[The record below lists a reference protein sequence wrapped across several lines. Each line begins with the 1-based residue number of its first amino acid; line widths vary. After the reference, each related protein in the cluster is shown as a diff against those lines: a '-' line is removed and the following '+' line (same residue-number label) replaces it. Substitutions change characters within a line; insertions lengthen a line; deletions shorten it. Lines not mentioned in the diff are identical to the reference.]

1 MLKKDLEKVN
11 IKSPHIPYYANY
23 TAELIDKNTSTE
35 YIKSILSKQVSGSVR
50 FEQSVRKLI
59 ESGFDRFIEIGP
71 GDTLTGFVK
80 RIAKDMKVEGLKKFE
95 NKIVLVTG
103 AGRGIGASIAKRFA
117 SEGAEVIVN
126 YSGND
131 EAAQKTVDEIT
142 ATGGQAQK
150 YKCSVNDSE
159 SVKVMIDE
167 IIKKFGRIDILV
179 NNAGIT
185 KDGLMLRMTDED
197 FDRVIDVNLKGTFN
211 CTKYVSKYML
221 KQKSGKIINI
231 SSVVGLSGNAGQV
244 NYSASK
250 AGIIGITKSAA
261 KELSSRGITVNA
273 VAPGY
278 VDTDMTKVL
287 SDNIRNEILKNIPL
301 QRMGNVEDISNCVA
315 FLASED
321 ASYITGQVISVDGGM
336 HI

>member
-1 MLKKDLEKVN
+1 M
-11 IKSPHIPYYANY
+11 
-23 TAELIDKNTSTE
+23 
-35 YIKSILSKQVSGSVR
+35 
-50 FEQSVRKLI
+50 
-59 ESGFDRFIEIGP
+59 
-71 GDTLTGFVK
+71 K
-80 RIAKDMKVEGLKKFE
+80 RFE

-167 IIKKFGRIDILV
+167 IIKEFGRIDILV

-231 SSVVGLSGNAGQV
+231 SSVSGILGNPGQA
-244 NYSASK
+244 NYAASK
-250 AGIIGITKSAA
+250 AGVIGLTKTMAR
-261 KELSSRGITVNA
+261 ELGSRGITVNA
-273 VAPGY
+273 IAPGF
-278 VDTDMTKVL
+278 VDTEMTEVL
-287 SDNIRNEILKNIPL
+287 GDSVKEAACRQIILGRFGKP
-301 QRMGNVEDISNCVA
+301 EDIANTAV
-315 FLASED
+315 FLASEKAD
-321 ASYITGQVISVDGGM
+321 YITGQVISVDGGM
-336 HI
+336 NV

>member
-1 MLKKDLEKVN
+1 M
-11 IKSPHIPYYANY
+11 
-23 TAELIDKNTSTE
+23 
-35 YIKSILSKQVSGSVR
+35 
-50 FEQSVRKLI
+50 
-59 ESGFDRFIEIGP
+59 
-71 GDTLTGFVK
+71 K
-80 RIAKDMKVEGLKKFE
+80 RFE

-167 IIKKFGRIDILV
+167 IIKEFGRIDILV

-197 FDRVIDVNLKGTFN
+197 VDRVIDVNLKGTFN

>member
-1 MLKKDLEKVN
+1 M
-11 IKSPHIPYYANY
+11 
-23 TAELIDKNTSTE
+23 
-35 YIKSILSKQVSGSVR
+35 
-50 FEQSVRKLI
+50 
-59 ESGFDRFIEIGP
+59 
-71 GDTLTGFVK
+71 K
-80 RIAKDMKVEGLKKFE
+80 RFE

-131 EAAQKTVDEIT
+131 EVAQKTVDEIT

-211 CTKYVSKYML
+211 CTKYVSKP
-221 KQKSGKIINI
+221 S
-231 SSVVGLSGNAGQV
+231 
-244 NYSASK
+244 
-250 AGIIGITKSAA
+250 T
-261 KELSSRGITVNA
+261 
-273 VAPGY
+273 
-278 VDTDMTKVL
+278 
-287 SDNIRNEILKNIPL
+287 EI
-301 QRMGNVEDISNCVA
+301 A
-315 FLASED
+315 FK
-321 ASYITGQVISVDGGM
+321 
-336 HI
+336 

>member
-1 MLKKDLEKVN
+1 M
-11 IKSPHIPYYANY
+11 
-23 TAELIDKNTSTE
+23 
-35 YIKSILSKQVSGSVR
+35 
-50 FEQSVRKLI
+50 
-59 ESGFDRFIEIGP
+59 
-71 GDTLTGFVK
+71 
-80 RIAKDMKVEGLKKFE
+80 KKFE

-197 FDRVIDVNLKGTFN
+197 FDRVIDDNLKGTFN

>member
-1 MLKKDLEKVN
+1 M
-11 IKSPHIPYYANY
+11 
-23 TAELIDKNTSTE
+23 
-35 YIKSILSKQVSGSVR
+35 
-50 FEQSVRKLI
+50 
-59 ESGFDRFIEIGP
+59 
-71 GDTLTGFVK
+71 K
-80 RIAKDMKVEGLKKFE
+80 RFE

-103 AGRGIGASIAKRFA
+103 AGRGIGAKRFA

>member
-1 MLKKDLEKVN
+1 M
-11 IKSPHIPYYANY
+11 
-23 TAELIDKNTSTE
+23 
-35 YIKSILSKQVSGSVR
+35 
-50 FEQSVRKLI
+50 
-59 ESGFDRFIEIGP
+59 
-71 GDTLTGFVK
+71 K
-80 RIAKDMKVEGLKKFE
+80 RFE

-261 KELSSRGITVNA
+261 KELSIRGITVNA

>member
-1 MLKKDLEKVN
+1 M
-11 IKSPHIPYYANY
+11 
-23 TAELIDKNTSTE
+23 
-35 YIKSILSKQVSGSVR
+35 
-50 FEQSVRKLI
+50 
-59 ESGFDRFIEIGP
+59 
-71 GDTLTGFVK
+71 K
-80 RIAKDMKVEGLKKFE
+80 RFE

-159 SVKVMIDE
+159 SAKVMIDE
-167 IIKKFGRIDILV
+167 IIKEFGRIDILV

>member
-1 MLKKDLEKVN
+1 M
-11 IKSPHIPYYANY
+11 
-23 TAELIDKNTSTE
+23 
-35 YIKSILSKQVSGSVR
+35 
-50 FEQSVRKLI
+50 
-59 ESGFDRFIEIGP
+59 
-71 GDTLTGFVK
+71 K
-80 RIAKDMKVEGLKKFE
+80 RFE

-167 IIKKFGRIDILV
+167 IIKEFGRIDILV

-197 FDRVIDVNLKGTFN
+197 FDRVIDVNLKGTFI

>member
-1 MLKKDLEKVN
+1 M
-11 IKSPHIPYYANY
+11 
-23 TAELIDKNTSTE
+23 
-35 YIKSILSKQVSGSVR
+35 
-50 FEQSVRKLI
+50 
-59 ESGFDRFIEIGP
+59 
-71 GDTLTGFVK
+71 K
-80 RIAKDMKVEGLKKFE
+80 RFE

-131 EAAQKTVDEIT
+131 EAAQKAVDEIT

-167 IIKKFGRIDILV
+167 IIKKFRRIDILV

>member
-1 MLKKDLEKVN
+1 M
-11 IKSPHIPYYANY
+11 
-23 TAELIDKNTSTE
+23 
-35 YIKSILSKQVSGSVR
+35 
-50 FEQSVRKLI
+50 
-59 ESGFDRFIEIGP
+59 
-71 GDTLTGFVK
+71 K
-80 RIAKDMKVEGLKKFE
+80 RFE

-167 IIKKFGRIDILV
+167 IIKKFRRIDILV

-221 KQKSGKIINI
+221 KQKSGKIITI

>member
-1 MLKKDLEKVN
+1 M
-11 IKSPHIPYYANY
+11 
-23 TAELIDKNTSTE
+23 
-35 YIKSILSKQVSGSVR
+35 
-50 FEQSVRKLI
+50 
-59 ESGFDRFIEIGP
+59 
-71 GDTLTGFVK
+71 
-80 RIAKDMKVEGLKKFE
+80 KKFE
-95 NKIVLVTG
+95 NKIVLVTV

>member
-1 MLKKDLEKVN
+1 M
-11 IKSPHIPYYANY
+11 
-23 TAELIDKNTSTE
+23 
-35 YIKSILSKQVSGSVR
+35 
-50 FEQSVRKLI
+50 
-59 ESGFDRFIEIGP
+59 
-71 GDTLTGFVK
+71 K
-80 RIAKDMKVEGLKKFE
+80 RFE

-167 IIKKFGRIDILV
+167 IIKEFGRIDILV

-287 SDNIRNEILKNIPL
+287 SDNIRSEILKNIPL

>member
-1 MLKKDLEKVN
+1 MK
-11 IKSPHIPYYANY
+11 
-23 TAELIDKNTSTE
+23 
-35 YIKSILSKQVSGSVR
+35 R
-50 FEQSVRKLI
+50 FEN
-59 ESGFDRFIEIGP
+59 E
-71 GDTLTGFVK
+71 
-80 RIAKDMKVEGLKKFE
+80 
-95 NKIVLVTG
+95 IVLVTG

-131 EAAQKTVDEIT
+131 EAEQKTVDEIT

-167 IIKKFGRIDILV
+167 IIKEFGRIDILV

>member
-1 MLKKDLEKVN
+1 MILDLFKLDGKV
-11 IKSPHIPYYANY
+11 A
-23 TAELIDKNTSTE
+23 
-35 YIKSILSKQVSGSVR
+35 V
-50 FEQSVRKLI
+50 
-59 ESGFDRFIEIGP
+59 
-71 GDTLTGFVK
+71 
-80 RIAKDMKVEGLKKFE
+80 
-95 NKIVLVTG
+95 VTG
-103 AGRGIGASIAKRFA
+103 ANTGLGQGMAIALAQAGAKVVLVGRRNCDETQAK
-117 SEGAEVIVN
+117 I
-126 YSGND
+126 D
-131 EAAQKTVDEIT
+131 EF
-142 ATGGQAQK
+142 GGQSAQVLADL
-150 YKCSVNDSE
+150 SLTE
-159 SVKVMIDE
+159 SVDQILSGALDA
-167 IIKKFGRIDILV
+167 FGRVDILV

>member
-1 MLKKDLEKVN
+1 M
-11 IKSPHIPYYANY
+11 
-23 TAELIDKNTSTE
+23 
-35 YIKSILSKQVSGSVR
+35 
-50 FEQSVRKLI
+50 
-59 ESGFDRFIEIGP
+59 
-71 GDTLTGFVK
+71 K
-80 RIAKDMKVEGLKKFE
+80 RFE

-211 CTKYVSKYML
+211 RTKYVSKYML

-287 SDNIRNEILKNIPL
+287 SDNIRNEILKNILL

>member
-1 MLKKDLEKVN
+1 M
-11 IKSPHIPYYANY
+11 
-23 TAELIDKNTSTE
+23 
-35 YIKSILSKQVSGSVR
+35 
-50 FEQSVRKLI
+50 
-59 ESGFDRFIEIGP
+59 
-71 GDTLTGFVK
+71 K
-80 RIAKDMKVEGLKKFE
+80 RFE

-167 IIKKFGRIDILV
+167 IIKEFGRIDILV

-336 HI
+336 RI

>member
-1 MLKKDLEKVN
+1 M
-11 IKSPHIPYYANY
+11 
-23 TAELIDKNTSTE
+23 
-35 YIKSILSKQVSGSVR
+35 
-50 FEQSVRKLI
+50 
-59 ESGFDRFIEIGP
+59 
-71 GDTLTGFVK
+71 K
-80 RIAKDMKVEGLKKFE
+80 RFE

-142 ATGGQAQK
+142 AIGGQAQK

-231 SSVVGLSGNAGQV
+231 SSVVGLSGNAGQI

-273 VAPGY
+273 VAPVY

>member
-1 MLKKDLEKVN
+1 M
-11 IKSPHIPYYANY
+11 
-23 TAELIDKNTSTE
+23 
-35 YIKSILSKQVSGSVR
+35 
-50 FEQSVRKLI
+50 
-59 ESGFDRFIEIGP
+59 
-71 GDTLTGFVK
+71 K
-80 RIAKDMKVEGLKKFE
+80 RFE

-301 QRMGNVEDISNCVA
+301 QRMGNVEDISNCVV

>member
-1 MLKKDLEKVN
+1 M
-11 IKSPHIPYYANY
+11 
-23 TAELIDKNTSTE
+23 
-35 YIKSILSKQVSGSVR
+35 
-50 FEQSVRKLI
+50 
-59 ESGFDRFIEIGP
+59 
-71 GDTLTGFVK
+71 K
-80 RIAKDMKVEGLKKFE
+80 RFE

-150 YKCSVNDSE
+150 YKCSMNDSD

>member
-1 MLKKDLEKVN
+1 M
-11 IKSPHIPYYANY
+11 
-23 TAELIDKNTSTE
+23 
-35 YIKSILSKQVSGSVR
+35 
-50 FEQSVRKLI
+50 
-59 ESGFDRFIEIGP
+59 
-71 GDTLTGFVK
+71 K
-80 RIAKDMKVEGLKKFE
+80 RFE

-142 ATGGQAQK
+142 AIGGQAQK

-167 IIKKFGRIDILV
+167 IIKEFGRIDILV

>member
-1 MLKKDLEKVN
+1 M
-11 IKSPHIPYYANY
+11 
-23 TAELIDKNTSTE
+23 
-35 YIKSILSKQVSGSVR
+35 
-50 FEQSVRKLI
+50 
-59 ESGFDRFIEIGP
+59 
-71 GDTLTGFVK
+71 
-80 RIAKDMKVEGLKKFE
+80 
-95 NKIVLVTG
+95 LVTG

-142 ATGGQAQK
+142 VTGGQAQK

-167 IIKKFGRIDILV
+167 IIKEFGRIDILV

>member
-1 MLKKDLEKVN
+1 M
-11 IKSPHIPYYANY
+11 
-23 TAELIDKNTSTE
+23 
-35 YIKSILSKQVSGSVR
+35 
-50 FEQSVRKLI
+50 
-59 ESGFDRFIEIGP
+59 
-71 GDTLTGFVK
+71 K
-80 RIAKDMKVEGLKKFE
+80 RFE

-142 ATGGQAQK
+142 AIGGQAQK

-231 SSVVGLSGNAGQV
+231 SSVVGLSGNAGQI

>member
-1 MLKKDLEKVN
+1 M
-11 IKSPHIPYYANY
+11 
-23 TAELIDKNTSTE
+23 
-35 YIKSILSKQVSGSVR
+35 
-50 FEQSVRKLI
+50 
-59 ESGFDRFIEIGP
+59 
-71 GDTLTGFVK
+71 K
-80 RIAKDMKVEGLKKFE
+80 RFE

-150 YKCSVNDSE
+150 YKCGVNDSE

-167 IIKKFGRIDILV
+167 IIKEFGRIDILV

>member
-1 MLKKDLEKVN
+1 M
-11 IKSPHIPYYANY
+11 
-23 TAELIDKNTSTE
+23 
-35 YIKSILSKQVSGSVR
+35 
-50 FEQSVRKLI
+50 
-59 ESGFDRFIEIGP
+59 
-71 GDTLTGFVK
+71 K
-80 RIAKDMKVEGLKKFE
+80 RFE

-142 ATGGQAQK
+142 AIGGQAQK

-231 SSVVGLSGNAGQV
+231 SSVVGLSGNAGQI

-321 ASYITGQVISVDGGM
+321 ASYITGQVIPVDGGM

>member
-1 MLKKDLEKVN
+1 M
-11 IKSPHIPYYANY
+11 
-23 TAELIDKNTSTE
+23 
-35 YIKSILSKQVSGSVR
+35 
-50 FEQSVRKLI
+50 
-59 ESGFDRFIEIGP
+59 
-71 GDTLTGFVK
+71 K
-80 RIAKDMKVEGLKKFE
+80 RFE

-261 KELSSRGITVNA
+261 KRA
-273 VAPGY
+273 
-278 VDTDMTKVL
+278 
-287 SDNIRNEILKNIPL
+287 LK
-301 QRMGNVEDISNCVA
+301 CA
-315 FLASED
+315 
-321 ASYITGQVISVDGGM
+321 
-336 HI
+336 

>member
-1 MLKKDLEKVN
+1 M
-11 IKSPHIPYYANY
+11 
-23 TAELIDKNTSTE
+23 
-35 YIKSILSKQVSGSVR
+35 
-50 FEQSVRKLI
+50 
-59 ESGFDRFIEIGP
+59 
-71 GDTLTGFVK
+71 K
-80 RIAKDMKVEGLKKFE
+80 RFE

-167 IIKKFGRIDILV
+167 IIKEFGRIDILV

-221 KQKSGKIINI
+221 KQMSGKIINI

>member
-1 MLKKDLEKVN
+1 M
-11 IKSPHIPYYANY
+11 
-23 TAELIDKNTSTE
+23 
-35 YIKSILSKQVSGSVR
+35 
-50 FEQSVRKLI
+50 
-59 ESGFDRFIEIGP
+59 
-71 GDTLTGFVK
+71 K
-80 RIAKDMKVEGLKKFE
+80 RFE

-321 ASYITGQVISVDGGM
+321 DSYITGQVLSVDGGM

>member
-1 MLKKDLEKVN
+1 M
-11 IKSPHIPYYANY
+11 
-23 TAELIDKNTSTE
+23 
-35 YIKSILSKQVSGSVR
+35 
-50 FEQSVRKLI
+50 
-59 ESGFDRFIEIGP
+59 
-71 GDTLTGFVK
+71 K
-80 RIAKDMKVEGLKKFE
+80 RFE

-117 SEGAEVIVN
+117 SEGAEVIIN

>member
-1 MLKKDLEKVN
+1 M
-11 IKSPHIPYYANY
+11 
-23 TAELIDKNTSTE
+23 
-35 YIKSILSKQVSGSVR
+35 
-50 FEQSVRKLI
+50 
-59 ESGFDRFIEIGP
+59 
-71 GDTLTGFVK
+71 K
-80 RIAKDMKVEGLKKFE
+80 RFE

-131 EAAQKTVDEIT
+131 EVAQKTVDEIT

-167 IIKKFGRIDILV
+167 IIKEFGRIDILV

>member
-1 MLKKDLEKVN
+1 M
-11 IKSPHIPYYANY
+11 
-23 TAELIDKNTSTE
+23 
-35 YIKSILSKQVSGSVR
+35 
-50 FEQSVRKLI
+50 
-59 ESGFDRFIEIGP
+59 
-71 GDTLTGFVK
+71 K
-80 RIAKDMKVEGLKKFE
+80 RFE

-142 ATGGQAQK
+142 AIGGQAQK

-231 SSVVGLSGNAGQV
+231 SSVVGLSGNAGQI

-261 KELSSRGITVNA
+261 KRA
-273 VAPGY
+273 
-278 VDTDMTKVL
+278 
-287 SDNIRNEILKNIPL
+287 LK
-301 QRMGNVEDISNCVA
+301 CA
-315 FLASED
+315 
-321 ASYITGQVISVDGGM
+321 
-336 HI
+336 

>member
-1 MLKKDLEKVN
+1 M
-11 IKSPHIPYYANY
+11 
-23 TAELIDKNTSTE
+23 
-35 YIKSILSKQVSGSVR
+35 
-50 FEQSVRKLI
+50 
-59 ESGFDRFIEIGP
+59 
-71 GDTLTGFVK
+71 K
-80 RIAKDMKVEGLKKFE
+80 RFE

-167 IIKKFGRIDILV
+167 IIKEFGRIDILV

-231 SSVVGLSGNAGQV
+231 SSVVGLSGNAGQL

>member
-1 MLKKDLEKVN
+1 M
-11 IKSPHIPYYANY
+11 
-23 TAELIDKNTSTE
+23 
-35 YIKSILSKQVSGSVR
+35 
-50 FEQSVRKLI
+50 
-59 ESGFDRFIEIGP
+59 
-71 GDTLTGFVK
+71 K
-80 RIAKDMKVEGLKKFE
+80 RFE

-131 EAAQKTVDEIT
+131 ETAQKTVDEIT
-142 ATGGQAQK
+142 AIGGQAQK

-167 IIKKFGRIDILV
+167 IIKEFGRIDILV

>member
-1 MLKKDLEKVN
+1 M
-11 IKSPHIPYYANY
+11 
-23 TAELIDKNTSTE
+23 
-35 YIKSILSKQVSGSVR
+35 
-50 FEQSVRKLI
+50 
-59 ESGFDRFIEIGP
+59 
-71 GDTLTGFVK
+71 K
-80 RIAKDMKVEGLKKFE
+80 RFE

-167 IIKKFGRIDILV
+167 IIKEFGRIDILV

-185 KDGLMLRMTDED
+185 QDGLMLRMTDED

-250 AGIIGITKSAA
+250 AGMIGITKSAA

>member
-1 MLKKDLEKVN
+1 M
-11 IKSPHIPYYANY
+11 
-23 TAELIDKNTSTE
+23 
-35 YIKSILSKQVSGSVR
+35 
-50 FEQSVRKLI
+50 
-59 ESGFDRFIEIGP
+59 
-71 GDTLTGFVK
+71 K
-80 RIAKDMKVEGLKKFE
+80 RFE

-167 IIKKFGRIDILV
+167 IIKEFGRIDILV

-278 VDTDMTKVL
+278 VDTDMTKAL

>member
-1 MLKKDLEKVN
+1 M
-11 IKSPHIPYYANY
+11 
-23 TAELIDKNTSTE
+23 
-35 YIKSILSKQVSGSVR
+35 
-50 FEQSVRKLI
+50 
-59 ESGFDRFIEIGP
+59 
-71 GDTLTGFVK
+71 K
-80 RIAKDMKVEGLKKFE
+80 RFE

-167 IIKKFGRIDILV
+167 IIKEFGRIDILV

-221 KQKSGKIINI
+221 KKKSGKIINI
-231 SSVVGLSGNAGQV
+231 SSVVGLSGNAGQI

>member
-1 MLKKDLEKVN
+1 M
-11 IKSPHIPYYANY
+11 
-23 TAELIDKNTSTE
+23 
-35 YIKSILSKQVSGSVR
+35 
-50 FEQSVRKLI
+50 
-59 ESGFDRFIEIGP
+59 
-71 GDTLTGFVK
+71 K
-80 RIAKDMKVEGLKKFE
+80 RFE

-131 EAAQKTVDEIT
+131 ETAQKTVDEIT

-167 IIKKFGRIDILV
+167 IIKEFGRIDILV

-231 SSVVGLSGNAGQV
+231 SSVVGLSGNSGQV

>member
-1 MLKKDLEKVN
+1 M
-11 IKSPHIPYYANY
+11 
-23 TAELIDKNTSTE
+23 
-35 YIKSILSKQVSGSVR
+35 
-50 FEQSVRKLI
+50 
-59 ESGFDRFIEIGP
+59 
-71 GDTLTGFVK
+71 
-80 RIAKDMKVEGLKKFE
+80 KKFE

-142 ATGGQAQK
+142 VTGGQAQK

-167 IIKKFGRIDILV
+167 IIKEFGRIDILV

>member
-1 MLKKDLEKVN
+1 M
-11 IKSPHIPYYANY
+11 
-23 TAELIDKNTSTE
+23 
-35 YIKSILSKQVSGSVR
+35 
-50 FEQSVRKLI
+50 
-59 ESGFDRFIEIGP
+59 
-71 GDTLTGFVK
+71 K
-80 RIAKDMKVEGLKKFE
+80 RFE

-167 IIKKFGRIDILV
+167 IIKEFGRIDILV

-231 SSVVGLSGNAGQV
+231 SSVSGILGNAGQS
-244 NYSASK
+244 NYAASK
-250 AGIIGITKSAA
+250 AGVIGLTKSVAR
-261 KELSSRGITVNA
+261 ELASRGICVNA
-273 VAPGY
+273 VAPGF
-278 VDTDMTKVL
+278 VETEMTAVL
-287 SDNIRNEILKNIPL
+287 PEKTQEELKKQIPL
-301 QRMGNVEDISNCVA
+301 GRAGQVQDIANAVA
-315 FLASED
+315 FLASPESD
-321 ASYITGQVISVDGGM
+321 YITGQILSVDGGM
-336 HI
+336 AI